1 MKTSLVFLMKTAF
14 LYFLLILNFLLIVTF
29 SPTASPQ
36 GRPASAG
43 QQELRKYEATHGLEA
58 PQPQRRQV
66 DSSQLQRE
74 AEELSTLGQSIP
86 IDIKSV
92 TNGTLP
98 KDVLEKLKRI
108 EKLSKHLRGELVP

>member
-14 LYFLLILNFLLIVTF
+14 LYFLLILTF

-36 GRPASAG
+36 GRPASVG
-43 QQELRKYEATHGLEA
+43 QQELRKYESTHGLEA
-58 PQPQRRQV
+58 PQPLRRQV
-66 DSSQLQRE
+66 DSIQLQRE
-74 AEELSTLGQSIP
+74 ADELSSLAQSLP
-86 IDIKSV
+86 TDIKSV
-92 TNGTLP
+92 TKGTLP

>member
-1 MKTSLVFLMKTAF
+1 MKTSRVSLAKNPSLC
-14 LYFLLILNFLLIVTF
+14 FLLILSFA
-29 SPTASPQ
+29 PAASPQ

-43 QQELRKYEATHGLEA
+43 QQELRKYESTHGMEA
-58 PQPQRRQV
+58 PEPQRRQV
-66 DSSQLQRE
+66 DSIQLQRE
-74 AEELSTLGQSIP
+74 ADELSTLAQSIP

-92 TNGTLP
+92 RKGALP